1 MTDQS
6 GSLIGALLQWLSPDE
21 VAEVV
26 THGFRRPLDN
36 GVVILHEGAVV
47 EAFHLIETG
56 HAEVTVKDPHGET
69 RVLATLGPG
78 DAIGEMGLL
87 TDQRASATVTAV
99 TSMELVSYGHAEIE
113 RVLAAYPAVERA
125 LGRVVAQRL
134 ARSQRRFVGHDT
146 RLVHLVS
153 GQSTDRHLAALA
165 ASAAW
170 YVRRP
175 VLAVKGGGT
184 DTHADVVRRC
194 LTGSLAP
201 HGLVMSV
208 DASVLASLSELAADL
223 AGEVAA
229 LIALVP
235 SAMSGMSGMTSNLAA
250 TIADLPPMEPTRE
263 DIEAIAQGT
272 LPPVSRYGVVL
283 GRAGRLV
290 VGRRVGVAFGAGSAR
305 GFAHAGV
312 VDVLRGAGV
321 PIDAVAGTSIG
332 SIAAGLVAV
341 GRDGDA
347 ILELMERA
355 GRLVIRPHVS
365 KSSLFSMRHLARYF
379 REQGGDQRIE
389 TLDIPTAIVAADLDT
404 GEEVVFRRG
413 LLTAAVMASIAI
425 PGVYPPQHVSGRR
438 LIDGAFVNP
447 VPADVVRTL
456 GADVVIAVKLNPR
469 ARGRVELTAVPTSGP
484 LPWAPQVMLRSVDMM
499 SNAVARSLPAHA
511 SVVIEPTFAGAGG
524 TLADFRKGG
533 ARFRALGRDAA
544 EAALED
550 LGRHLAWIV
559 PTG

>member
-1 MTDQS
+1 MTAQS

-26 THGFRRPLDN
+26 THGLRRPIDN

-47 EAFHLIETG
+47 DAFHLIETG
-56 HAEVTVKDPHGET
+56 HAEVTVKGPHGET

-146 RLVHLVS
+146 RLIHVMS
-153 GQSTDRHLAALA
+153 GASTDQHLAALT

-170 YVRRP
+170 HVRRP
-175 VLAVKGGGT
+175 VLAVTGGGT

-194 LTGSLAP
+194 LGGSLAP
-201 HGLVMSV
+201 HGVVMSV
-208 DASVLASLSELAADL
+208 DASVLASLPQLAADL

-235 SAMSGMSGMTSNLAA
+235 AAMPLSRAAA
-250 TIADLPPMEPTRE
+250 TITELPPMEPTRD
-263 DIEAIAQGT
+263 DIEAIASGT
-272 LPPVSRYGVVL
+272 LPPVSRYGVAL

-312 VDVLRGAGV
+312 VDVLRAAGV

-332 SIAAGLVAV
+332 SIAAGIVAV

-379 REQGGDQRIE
+379 REQGGDLRIE
-389 TLDIPTAIVAADLDT
+389 SLDIPTAIVAADLDT

-447 VPADVVRTL
+447 VPADVVRLL
-456 GADVVIAVKLNPR
+456 GADVVIAVTLNPR

-484 LPWAPQVMLRSVDMM
+484 LPWAPQVIMRSVDMM

-511 SVVIEPTFAGAGG
+511 SVVIEPKFAGAVG
-524 TLADFRKGG
+524 TLADFRRGG
-533 ARFRALGRDAA
+533 ARFRALGRSAA

-550 LGRHLAWIV
+550 LGRHLEWIV